1 MFSFL
6 YYLTIIYCSV
16 FFLSI
21 LDKINKGKIKNKDDF
36 KKIIMSKCFI
46 ILSKYHKI
54 KRISNETYRKC
65 LTYNKLNKESAEE
78 INLYVYSNNK
88 KIDLKMTIQNN
99 KIKLN
104 DEIPDEILDEILDE
118 NGEDVKLYMK
128 YKSFFKEMNDVNL
141 NDLKNTFEKFPEEIE
156 NFMND
161 KFLIDDKLFLNIELV
176 NGRNSETL
184 DLTNILQ
191 KYFVEGNVIFTRQF
205 LEYILKYDFNE
216 KLNYNY
222 SLNIMTKDVEMLQL
236 SNKQKIKITKTDQD
250 KLTHEILN

>member
-1 MFSFL
+1 
-6 YYLTIIYCSV
+6 
-16 FFLSI
+16 
-21 LDKINKGKIKNKDDF
+21 
-36 KKIIMSKCFI
+36 
-46 ILSKYHKI
+46 
-54 KRISNETYRKC
+54 
-65 LTYNKLNKESAEE
+65 
-78 INLYVYSNNK
+78 
-88 KIDLKMTIQNN
+88 
-99 KIKLN
+99 
-104 DEIPDEILDEILDE
+104 
-118 NGEDVKLYMK
+118 
-128 YKSFFKEMNDVNL
+128 MNDVNL
-141 NDLKNTFEKFPEEIE
+141 NDLKNTFEKLPEEIE

-191 KYFVEGNVIFTRQF
+191 KYFVECNIIFTRQF

>member
-6 YYLTIIYCSV
+6 YYVTIIYCSV

-21 LDKINKGKIKNKDDF
+21 LDKINKGKIKNKDDL
-36 KKIIMSKCFI
+36 KKLIMSKCFI

-65 LTYNKLNKESAEE
+65 LTYNKLNKESEEE

-104 DEIPDEILDEILDE
+104 DEIPDEILDE
-118 NGEDVKLYMK
+118 NVEDVKLYMK

-141 NDLKNTFEKFPEEIE
+141 NDLKNTFEKLPEEIE

-184 DLTNILQ
+184 DLTNIVQ
-191 KYFVEGNVIFTRQF
+191 KYFVEGNIIFTKQF

-222 SLNIMTKDVEMLQL
+222 SLNIMTKDVEMLRL
-236 SNKQKIKITKTDQD
+236 SNTQKIKITKTDQD